1 MVAKL
6 DGTNGLIQ
14 QYDYQAPT
22 TGFSYTFAAGT
33 QVLVMNPAGTLATGT
48 ITMPASPAD
57 GMTITFSSTQ
67 AITALT
73 VNANTGQSIVGKPT
87 SFGVGSAATFV
98 YRLSN
103 TTWYPT
109 SAYANSAIP
118 KAALPTGSVLQVVSA
133 STTTNTSTTS
143 SSFVAVTN
151 LTASIT
157 PLFTTSKILILVN
170 MNIYGSS
177 VNSEAVATIYRAGS
191 DLTSGNGFADVYAG
205 STDIIQQAPMIYL
218 DSPAT
223 TSSTTYAVYFKRTQ
237 GIGTIQSSLRGTTNT
252 ITLMEIAA

>member
-1 MVAKL
+1 MSQVAISGNAS
-6 DGTNGLIQ
+6 GT
-14 QYDYQAPT
+14 
-22 TGFSYTFAAGT
+22 
-33 QVLVMNPAGTLATGT
+33 GTLTIAAPNTNSNYTLTLPTNTGT
-48 ITMPASPAD
+48 LITTAS
-57 GMTITFSSTQ
+57 
-67 AITALT
+67 
-73 VNANTGQSIVGKPT
+73 TGQV
-87 SFGVGSAATFV
+87 
-98 YRLSN
+98 
-103 TTWYPT
+103 
-109 SAYANSAIP
+109 IP

-151 LTASIT
+151 LTTSIT

-177 VNSEAVATIYRAGS
+177 VNSKAVATIYRAGS

-205 STDIIQQAPMIYL
+205 STDIIQQASMIYL